1 MRPQSLGIA
10 KRVLWPASIMM
21 VLTRIRFFR
30 PFCSQFSTEGEKI
43 VIQLQQGL
51 VQQAACEGSIQAS
64 RGLVFLLSFSVFAL
78 LYDVPIISLW
88 YFLCLRSSRLNNIML
103 IFSTLCAKYFIIC
116 YVYHVSKEIQ
126 SPPELC

>member
-1 MRPQSLGIA
+1 M
-10 KRVLWPASIMM
+10 
-21 VLTRIRFFR
+21 
-30 PFCSQFSTEGEKI
+30 
-43 VIQLQQGL
+43 IQLQQGL
-51 VQQAACEGSIQAS
+51 VQQATCEGSIQAS
-64 RGLVFLLSFSVFAL
+64 HGLVSLLLSFSVFAL

-126 SPPELC
+126 SPPELFQNVNK